1 MFDTTGTIFDMG
13 SKPKKQVA
21 KADDVAV
28 TGSLPSAPVAS
39 GMLPPPSGAP
49 MAAVQQGTSAV
60 QQGATTLTETA
71 NGAASYAAG
80 TAEAAA
86 APVANAAVQ
95 YKNWSSAGGTMV
107 TVAPGESSATIA
119 RKYGI
124 PEDAILA
131 TNRMNSAAQ
140 MQPGSQIIIPTYVY
154 GQPAKGVVAATA
166 PTLSAPAA
174 PAAPA
179 MPQGTLG
186 TMPASA
192 AKAVP
197 PAAASAAHAAKA
209 PAATPYVVKSGDSLR
224 GVAKRNGLTYKELA
238 AANGLDPTSEL
249 KIGQKIVIPGAGAAA
264 VPVAAAAAPANTL
277 QVPASRTPAGKPA
290 HVLAPP
296 PAAAAAVAPVAS
308 APVAAVPQKVAAPTK
323 VAALPTQMSDAGSA
337 VESAAKAAAAPDP
350 EAEAEADAGSPKSG
364 FRWPARGRV
373 ITGFGKTSNGESND
387 GINLAVPAGTPVKA
401 ADEGTVVYAGNEL
414 QGYGNLVLVRHS
426 NGWVTAYA
434 HNSELLVS
442 KGDTVK
448 RGQVISKAGAT
459 GNVTSPQL
467 HFELRKGSRPVDPT
481 PYLTGG

>member
-1 MFDTTGTIFDMG
+1 MSRFSSGSMFDTTGTIFDMG
-13 SKPKKQVA
+13 SKPKKLVA

-39 GMLPPPSGAP
+39 GMLPPPSSAP
-49 MAAVQQGTSAV
+49 AVAAVQQGTSAV
-60 QQGATTLTETA
+60 QQGATTLTESA
-71 NGAASYAAG
+71 NGAAAYAASS
-80 TAEAAA
+80 AEAAA

-95 YKNWSSAGGTMV
+95 YKNWSSAGGTLV
-107 TVAPGESSATIA
+107 TLAPGETSATIA

-131 TNRMNSAAQ
+131 TNRMNSSAQ

-197 PAAASAAHAAKA
+197 AAAQAAKA
-209 PAATPYVVKSGDSLR
+209 PAATSYVVKSGDSLR
-224 GVAKRNGLTYKELA
+224 GVAKRNGITYKELA
-238 AANGLDPTSEL
+238 AANGLEPTSEL

-264 VPVAAAAAPANTL
+264 VPVAAAPATTL
-277 QVPASRTPAGKPA
+277 QVPTSRTPTGKPT
-290 HVLAPP
+290 HV
-296 PAAAAAVAPVAS
+296 PAATAAAVAPVVT
-308 APVAAVPQKVAAPTK
+308 APVAAVQKPAAPTK
-323 VAALPTQMSDAGSA
+323 VAALPSQMSDAGSA
-337 VESAAKAAAAPDP
+337 VASAAKAAAAPVP
-350 EAEAEADAGSPKSG
+350 ETEAEADAGSPKSG

-401 ADEGTVVYAGNEL
+401 ADEGVVVYAGNEL

-442 KGDTVK
+442 KGETVK